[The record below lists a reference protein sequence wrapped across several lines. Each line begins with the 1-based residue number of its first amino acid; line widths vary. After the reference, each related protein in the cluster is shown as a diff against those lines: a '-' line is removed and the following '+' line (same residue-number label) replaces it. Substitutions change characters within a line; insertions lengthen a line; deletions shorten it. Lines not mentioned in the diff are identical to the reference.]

1 MKQIDFYFDFV
12 SPFAY
17 LAFEALPHALQGCS
31 YQVRY
36 RPVLFAGLLK
46 HHGQKGPAEI
56 DAKRIW
62 TYRHVAWLSRQ
73 LGIECRMPLRH
84 PFNPLGLLRL
94 CLATARGGDPNRY
107 VCETIFRQV
116 WCSAGDASDPAAAQE
131 LAAVLR
137 PELDP
142 SSDSVKSRL
151 RQNTE
156 EAIERGVFGV
166 PTMMVNGQCYWGLD
180 SLPMLKAH
188 LQGDAALVEEDN
200 RARMVLPFG
209 A

>member
-17 LAFEALPHALQGCS
+17 LAFEALPQALQGCS

-36 RPVLFAGLLK
+36 RPILFAGLLK

-62 TYRHVAWLSRQ
+62 TYRHVAWLARQ
-73 LGIECRMPLRH
+73 LGIECQMPLKH

-94 CLATARGGDPNRY
+94 SLATADRGDPNRY

-116 WCSAGDASDPAAAQE
+116 WRSGRDASDPALAQE
-131 LAAVLR
+131 LTSVLQTER
-137 PELDP
+137 DP
-142 SSDSVKSRL
+142 NSDEVKNRL

-156 EAIERGVFGV
+156 EAIARGVFGV
-166 PTMMVNGQCYWGLD
+166 PSMMVDEQCYWGLD
-180 SLPMLKAH
+180 ALPMLKAH
-188 LQGDAALVEEDN
+188 LQGDTDLAKEEKS
-200 RARMVLPFG
+200 ARQVLPFG
-209 A
+209 S